1 MFLTLTGST
10 VFKIRVTSYTTDIAK
25 LDSIKPKTEGL
36 MLNMLNIKCLIAKV
50 QHHAEISTLTQSE
63 PTRLPKTGQ
72 WERK

>member
-1 MFLTLTGST
+1 
-10 VFKIRVTSYTTDIAK
+10 
-25 LDSIKPKTEGL
+25 

-72 WERK
+72 RERK